1 MFFQGSYM
9 NNRLITKAYFLL
21 ISLSSFVYSDISNAN
36 SVEDFSKHAQY
47 HNVKISPDGKHLA
60 ALATVDGLKSLV
72 FLETDSY
79 KVTYSLNA
87 NKKSQAK
94 SYYWVNNE
102 RVVIQVEQMLGAL
115 EKPINM
121 GEIYALNYDGSKKLM
136 IFGYRSKNGGGDA
149 GQLIDKLVND
159 PKHVLIHK
167 RLLSERTDA
176 LTSVAKL
183 NIYTGK
189 EREVKRAPMASSAF
203 LIDGNGQPR
212 FATGVDKNFKTKMF
226 YSEGKGQPWKSFG
239 KDIDGDFQPISFGK
253 DNNSVYALKSE
264 EGKPKGLYKYNLG
277 SHEETLLYRSD
288 IADPTYAV
296 KSDLNEVYGLRID
309 EDYPKYV
316 YIDESIRDAQLHK
329 ALYQAFKGDSVAI
342 TSKTDDGEKI
352 IVHVSGDRN
361 PGAFY
366 LFNTKTMKT
375 KHLFNARPWIKANE
389 MAASEP
395 YRIKTKDGL
404 VLNGYMTLPK
414 GKAKNLPTI
423 VLPHGGP
430 HARDYW
436 AYDPQVQMLANAGYA
451 VIQINFRGSAGYGK
465 SFEEAGFEKWGT
477 KIQDDIISATNYAV
491 QQGISDKNRLCLM
504 GTSFGGYSA
513 LQSAI
518 RKPELF
524 KCAIG
529 IAGVY
534 DLPMLYDEGDVKT
547 NTWGDAY
554 LDKTLGTDVAKQK
567 FQSPVHHVDKLK
579 AAIFIIHG
587 EDDQRAPIEH
597 AEALK
602 ASLEEINYPFEW
614 LVKDKEGH
622 GFYNEDNILE
632 SNQKILSFLDKH
644 IGS

>member
-1 MFFQGSYM
+1 MKT
-9 NNRLITKAYFLL
+9 LITKIVCLL
-21 ISLSSFVYSDISNAN
+21 VVSLSSILMSNPSGAA
-36 SVEDFSKHAQY
+36 SVEDFSRHAQY

-60 ALATVDGLKSLV
+60 ALATVDGSKSLV
-72 FLETDSY
+72 FLDTDSY
-79 KVTYSLNA
+79 QVTYSLNA
-87 NKKSQAK
+87 NKKNQAA

-121 GEIYALNYDGSKKLM
+121 GEIYALNYDGSKKRM
-136 IFGYRSKNGGGDA
+136 IFGYRSSEGGADG
-149 GQLIDKLVND
+149 GFLVDKLTSD

-167 RLLSERTDA
+167 RLLSKRTDA
-176 LTSVAKL
+176 LTSIVKL
-183 NIYTGK
+183 NIYNGK
-189 EREVKRAPMASSAF
+189 EREVKRSPMGKSSF

-226 YSEGKGQPWKSFG
+226 YSEGEGKAWKAFG
-239 KDIDGDFQPISFGK
+239 NDISGDFNPISFGK
-253 DNNSVYALKSE
+253 DNSSIYALKGE
-264 EGKPKGLYKYNLG
+264 HGKPQGLYKYNLG
-277 SHEETLLYRSD
+277 TNEETLLYRSE

-296 KSDLNEVYGLRID
+296 KSDLNEIYGLRID

-316 YIDESIRDAQLHK
+316 YIDEDVRDAQLHK

-342 TSKTDDGEKI
+342 TSKTENGEKI

-366 LFNTKTMKT
+366 LFNTKTMTT

-395 YRIKTKDGL
+395 FRIKTKDGL
-404 VLNGYMTLPK
+404 VLNGYLTLPN
-414 GKAKNLPTI
+414 GKDKNLPTV

-430 HARDYW
+430 QSRDYW
-436 AYDPQVQMLANAGYA
+436 GYHPQVQMLANAGYA
-451 VIQINFRGSAGYGK
+451 VIQVNFRGSTGYGK
-465 SFEEAGFEKWGT
+465 TFEEAGFKKWGT
-477 KIQDDIISATNYAV
+477 KIQDDIILAANYGV

-513 LQSAI
+513 LQGAI

-547 NTWGDAY
+547 NTWGDAF
-554 LDKTLGTDVAKQK
+554 LDKVLGTDVAVQK
-567 FQSPVHHVDKLK
+567 SQSPVHHVDKLK

-587 EDDQRAPIEH
+587 EDDERAPIEH

-602 ASLEEINYPFEW
+602 ASLEAINYPFEW